1 MNAIGLWAATAGG
14 AGTVN
19 ASLPYDGD
27 RKPTVVFD
35 IPKMT
40 AKDALMR
47 FAQKTSIPLLVSFEL
62 VTSIEANALIGEFT
76 VADGLHRLFSGT
88 GLVGT
93 IERGVIGVRID
104 PVPDQ
109 RNVASRQG
117 NNHMSETKRK
127 KAPLLK
133 RMGTAIAAAIFATSG
148 GAAIAAE
155 AAEAADDEVIEEIV
169 VTGIRG
175 SLRRAID
182 RKRNADSIIDA
193 LVAED
198 IGKFPDQNLAES
210 LQRISGVA
218 IDRMRGEGA
227 SVSIRGLGSQFTRV
241 LVNGRTA
248 LTGGSQSFA
257 GNIGDSTQNRSFRFE
272 SMQAELV
279 QAVEV
284 HKSAKANLL
293 EAGMGGTINIRTRR
307 PFDNGGQR
315 ILAANAFV
323 TDDELADDNGYRFA
337 AIYSDS
343 WNDELGFLV
352 SVAGDDR
359 TLREDWFNIPDYR
372 LVVFNNAVD
381 LNGVPLPTCTLRPV
395 SNPNSGCAYAPGA
408 LRQGVLVEDNKRLNL
423 SAALQWRPNEQ
434 WDVTVDV
441 LHSDLDRDH
450 EDYQSPWSYQ
460 SGLSNGASIVQMDEN
475 NIATYIRTESSRPR
489 PFQRPRHDM
498 VENQTFAVNATFT
511 PSEKWTMSFDV
522 AHSIGDRK
530 QARQDTYYQIFGVP
544 LVYDA
549 RDSYLPK
556 ITVEA
561 DLLDP
566 TLYNF
571 IIYAEGEN
579 NSGDEE
585 TQYRYDA
592 TYHFDDGFAFHAGI
606 SYRDRVRTWQRRALS
621 FGPRRGHFTD
631 GEVLMDVEYER
642 VPVDGLFSGISG
654 SQWPDAYLLASVDSV
669 RQTYFIDRRDEIPD
683 SVFTRAETAHAE
695 DFDFWEETLSVY
707 FMADFGGSI
716 GDVPWSGNMGLRW
729 TSIDRASNGNVQPVD
744 AVVYSDLAGLWSF
757 DLGPAE
763 FQEHSNRLAEL
774 LPSLNLKFDITDD
787 LVGRFFWGKT
797 MTQPSFTQLNPG
809 GTKHAS
815 TRRVQEG
822 DPELNPYIAE
832 QLDIGLE
839 WYPTDDAIFAVHAFG
854 KEVDEFI
861 IQVSEQRDWIDPAT
875 GGPLFD
881 PESGENVQI
890 LYQGP
895 ANTDGAFIGGVEV
908 AAQYLFTNLPAPF
921 DGLGFQFNHT
931 WVTTDAAF
939 SNTLRT
945 ATFPVPGL
953 SENTTNMVLFYEKDR
968 ISTRVAWN
976 KREGFLTQVQSF
988 RGSPQYTSDYSQLD
1002 AGFSYNITD
1011 NISVLVEGINL
1022 TDESVDQYNIVGP
1035 VSRKEQLFIITN
1047 SGRRLQAGIRARF

>member
-1 MNAIGLWAATAGG
+1 M
-14 AGTVN
+14 
-19 ASLPYDGD
+19 
-27 RKPTVVFD
+27 
-35 IPKMT
+35 
-40 AKDALMR
+40 
-47 FAQKTSIPLLVSFEL
+47 
-62 VTSIEANALIGEFT
+62 
-76 VADGLHRLFSGT
+76 
-88 GLVGT
+88 
-93 IERGVIGVRID
+93 
-104 PVPDQ
+104 
-109 RNVASRQG
+109 
-117 NNHMSETKRK
+117 
-127 KAPLLK
+127 
-133 RMGTAIAAAIFATSG
+133 
-148 GAAIAAE
+148 
-155 AAEAADDEVIEEIV
+155 
-169 VTGIRG
+169 
-175 SLRRAID
+175 
-182 RKRNADSIIDA
+182 
-193 LVAED
+193 
-198 IGKFPDQNLAES
+198 
-210 LQRISGVA
+210 
-218 IDRMRGEGA
+218 
-227 SVSIRGLGSQFTRV
+227 
-241 LVNGRTA
+241 
-248 LTGGSQSFA
+248 
-257 GNIGDSTQNRSFRFE
+257 
-272 SMQAELV
+272 
-279 QAVEV
+279 
-284 HKSAKANLL
+284 
-293 EAGMGGTINIRTRR
+293 
-307 PFDNGGQR
+307 
-315 ILAANAFV
+315 
-323 TDDELADDNGYRFA
+323 
-337 AIYSDS
+337 
-343 WNDELGFLV
+343 
-352 SVAGDDR
+352 
-359 TLREDWFNIPDYR
+359 
-372 LVVFNNAVD
+372 
-381 LNGVPLPTCTLRPV
+381 
-395 SNPNSGCAYAPGA
+395 
-408 LRQGVLVEDNKRLNL
+408 
-423 SAALQWRPNEQ
+423 
-434 WDVTVDV
+434 
-441 LHSDLDRDH
+441 
-450 EDYQSPWSYQ
+450 
-460 SGLSNGASIVQMDEN
+460 
-475 NIATYIRTESSRPR
+475 
-489 PFQRPRHDM
+489 
-498 VENQTFAVNATFT
+498 
-511 PSEKWTMSFDV
+511 
-522 AHSIGDRK
+522 
-530 QARQDTYYQIFGVP
+530 P

-606 SYRDRVRTWQRRALS
+606 SYRDREREWQRRALS

-669 RQTYFIDRRDEIPD
+669 RQTYFINRRDEIPD
-683 SVFTRAETAHAE
+683 SVFTGADTAHAE

-744 AVVYSDLAGLWSF
+744 RVVYSDLAGLWSF

-763 FQEHSNRLAEL
+763 FQEHGNRLAEL

-809 GTKHAS
+809 GKKHAS

-822 DPELNPYIAE
+822 DPTLNPYIAE
-832 QLDIGLE
+832 QLDIGIE

-854 KEVDEFI
+854 KQVDEFI

-875 GGPLFD
+875 GVPLFD

-895 ANTDGAFIGGVEV
+895 ANTDGVFIGGVEV

-1035 VSRKEQLFIITN
+1035 TSRKEQLFIITN